1 MKELKSQQLKYAAKR
16 ELLQDWRLALKL
28 FWPALGLSALYVIGV
43 WVYQLHEVLIGQTNL
58 GGNIQFRLTC
68 NVSAFVISI
77 VLTFCTLCYYEY
89 RQRSS
94 DVVSADGVMGQLIHN
109 RQLAGGI
116 ISIKLLSIVQVV
128 LWSFLLIVPGV
139 IKLLDYAMASL
150 IYYDAIQAGQPMW
163 HNSALV
169 RSQRLMTG
177 HRWQLFKLMLSF
189 VPLLICCAIPVVG
202 LFVLSYL
209 LPYIRMTLVKFY
221 QTIRDEEPTSTSQ
234 TLVE

>member
-68 NVSAFVISI
+68 NVSAFVI
-77 VLTFCTLCYYEY
+77 
-89 RQRSS
+89 
-94 DVVSADGVMGQLIHN
+94 
-109 RQLAGGI
+109 
-116 ISIKLLSIVQVV
+116 SIVQVV

>member
-58 GGNIQFRLTC
+58 VGNIQFRLTC

-89 RQRSS
+89 
-94 DVVSADGVMGQLIHN
+94 